1 MNILSFDI
9 EEWFIEKTYG
19 SDRKEKYREYNE
31 YLDRILSILDETH
44 QKATF
49 FCVGQMGVEF
59 PGVVKKI
66 VSQGHEIGCHSNT
79 HRWLNKMSREKTLED
94 TRSAVD
100 LLEQCVGTKIKS
112 YRAPAF
118 SIGESNKWAFEILAS
133 CGIERDASVYP
144 ATRDFGGFPNFGGDK
159 PAIISCNGVSIKE
172 YPIPM
177 AQVLGRKLAYSGG
190 GYFRFFPLWFV
201 KSQMKGN
208 DYNMCYFHIDD
219 LIPEQGGVMTKEDY
233 EEYFKEPGTWKNRHM
248 RYFKA
253 NVGKAGAFKKM
264 ETLVRSL
271 EFVSLEQADGMIDWT
286 VVPKVQL

>member
-19 SDRKEKYREYNE
+19 SGRQEKYMEFDK

-59 PGVVKKI
+59 PEVIKKI
-66 VSQGHEIGCHSNT
+66 AFSGHEIGCHSN
-79 HRWLNKMSREKTLED
+79 HHQWLNKMSREEAFED
-94 TRSAVD
+94 TRAAVD
-100 LLEQCVGTKIKS
+100 ALEQCLGAKIKS

-118 SIGESNKWAFEILAS
+118 SIGESNKWAFEILSS
-133 CGIERDASVYP
+133 CGIERDSSVYP
-144 ATRDFGGFPNFGGDK
+144 ATRDFGGFPNFGSDS
-159 PAIISCNGVSIKE
+159 PAIVSSEGVTMKE

-177 AQVLGRKLAYSGG
+177 AQIIGRKLAYSGG
-190 GYFRFFPLWFV
+190 GYFRLFPLWFV
-201 KSQMKGN
+201 KSQMRGN

-219 LIPEQGGVMTKEDY
+219 LMPEQGGVMTKEDY
-233 EEYFKEPGTWKNRHM
+233 EEYFKEPGTWKNRHL

-264 ETLVRSL
+264 ESLVRNMN
-271 EFVSLEQADGMIDWT
+271 FVSLEQAEKMIDWDKT
-286 VVPKVQL
+286 PVVNL